1 MTNCRLRVAE
11 ALPSGQDNSTRPRL
25 RLGVFGDDILIDFRQ
40 YFGDRNG
47 RLLLVAGM
55 TDRKREKE
63 ILVEFETQVKGRQH
77 VAGRVVAHF
86 RLEFRGTD
94 MLPSLIEE
102 TSLSILVQPSV
113 DKTVHS
119 IKEVYNP
126 VFR

>member
-11 ALPSGQDNSTRPRL
+11 ALPSGQDNNTRPRL

-63 ILVEFETQVKGRQH
+63 ILVEFETQVKGCDH
-77 VAGRVVAHF
+77 RVE
-86 RLEFRGTD
+86 R
-94 MLPSLIEE
+94 LPSSVHFSDHVTEEVQFSFIEV
-102 TSLSILVQPSV
+102 SPIYFDFSPIFSQFQLAS
-113 DKTVHS
+113 
-119 IKEVYNP
+119 
-126 VFR
+126 F